1 LLFPLNLPY
10 PEEPNCTSP
19 QIKSESMK
27 IFCIGR
33 NYAEHAKELGNAIPD
48 EPVIFIKP
56 KSALLQLHTPFYYP
70 EFTNELHYECEL
82 VLRVSKNGKY
92 IQERH
97 ASKYYNGVTAGID
110 FTARDIQN
118 ELKEKG
124 LPWEKAKGWDNS
136 AVVGKW
142 IDITPK
148 LNMRDIN
155 FCLYKNK
162 ELVQQGNSKEM
173 IFSFDAIVANIS
185 NYFSLNIGDLIFT
198 GTPAG
203 VGECVVGDQ
212 LEGFIED
219 ESLFEVEV
227 K

>member
-1 LLFPLNLPY
+1 MSV
-10 PEEPNCTSP
+10 CIRC
-19 QIKSESMK
+19 IKTDIMK
-27 IFCIGR
+27 IFCVGR

-48 EPVIFIKP
+48 EPVIFMKP
-56 KSALLQLHTPFYYP
+56 KSALLQSHTPFYYP

-92 IQERH
+92 IQENF
-97 ASKYYNGVTAGID
+97 ASKYYDAVTVGID

-124 LPWEKAKGWDNS
+124 LPWEKAKAWDNS
-136 AVVGKW
+136 AVIGKW
-142 IDITPK
+142 VMLSGVK
-148 LNMRDIN
+148 NKKDIN

-162 ELVQQGNSKEM
+162 ELVQQGSSTLM
-173 IFSFDAIVANIS
+173 INSFDNVVSYIS
-185 NYFSLNIGDLIFT
+185 NYFSVNIGDLVFT

-203 VGECVVGDQ
+203 VGECVVGDE
-212 LEGFIED
+212 LEGFMED
-219 ESLFEVEV
+219 DSMFLMDI